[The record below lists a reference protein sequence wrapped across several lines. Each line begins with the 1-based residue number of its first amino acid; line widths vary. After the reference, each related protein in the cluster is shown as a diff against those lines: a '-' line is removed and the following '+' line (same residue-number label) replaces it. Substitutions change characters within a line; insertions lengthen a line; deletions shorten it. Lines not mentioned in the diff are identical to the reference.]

1 MFIFI
6 LVLKQMDF
14 LILSMLGSQPVVH
27 LATEGPNYSQTGK
40 NLNHVR

>member
-14 LILSMLGSQPVVH
+14 LILNMLVSQSVVH
-27 LATEGPNYSQTGK
+27 LSTKGPNYSQTDK
-40 NLNHVR
+40 NLNHVH

>member
-14 LILSMLGSQPVVH
+14 LILSMLVSQPVVH
-27 LATEGPNYSQTGK
+27 LSTDGPSYSQIS
-40 NLNHVR
+40 NLNCIH

>member
-14 LILSMLGSQPVVH
+14 LILNMLVSQPVVH
-27 LATEGPNYSQTGK
+27 LSTEGPKYSQTGK
-40 NLNHVR
+40 NLNRVH

>member
-14 LILSMLGSQPVVH
+14 LILNMLVSQPVVH
-27 LATEGPNYSQTGK
+27 LPTEGPNYSQTGK
-40 NLNHVR
+40 NLNCVH